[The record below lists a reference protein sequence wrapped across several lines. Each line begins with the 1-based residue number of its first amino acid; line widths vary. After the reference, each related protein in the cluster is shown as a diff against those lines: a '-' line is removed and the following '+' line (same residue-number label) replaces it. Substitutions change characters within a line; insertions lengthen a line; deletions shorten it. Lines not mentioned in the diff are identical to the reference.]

1 MSAANAAEK
10 QRPGADASLQHR
22 LMQLEA
28 RLGLNDETRWWE
40 PIGIVFVEPTER
52 FGGRECCSD
61 RAEELRGTR
70 EWDRRQDETQEQF
83 KARVMADLP
92 ERRDHP
98 NFTVVIFWPRVTV
111 SMLQSNASFQ

>member
-1 MSAANAAEK
+1 
-10 QRPGADASLQHR
+10 
-22 LMQLEA
+22 
-28 RLGLNDETRWWE
+28 
-40 PIGIVFVEPTER
+40 VEPTER

-61 RAEELRGTR
+61 RAEEVRGTR

-98 NFTVVIFWPRVTV
+98 NVTGVIFWPRVTV
-111 SMLQSNASFQ
+111 SMLQSNAGFQ